1 MYYSAIGTL
10 AVLVLLIEN
19 QDLLFRHVKAFEQR
33 SWQVYRRFLFAIFIY
48 YVTDI
53 LWGIIESH
61 KLTTLLFI
69 DTTVYFFAMAS
80 CIILWTLYVVT
91 FLDDKT
97 GFGRAIK
104 IVGEII
110 ATIITVLTTLNIFVP
125 VTFVVKEGC
134 VYEALPARYAMITI
148 QISFLILISVYAF
161 VTISKRKA
169 DRGQAQ
175 WKRYRTI
182 ALFGACY

>member
-19 QDLLFRHVKAFEQR
+19 QDLLFRHIKAFEQR
-33 SWQVYRRFLFAIFIY
+33 SWQVYRRFLFAILIY

-125 VTFVVKEGC
+125 VTFVVKEVC

-148 QISFLILISVYAF
+148 QKFRRI
-161 VTISKRKA
+161 
-169 DRGQAQ
+169 D
-175 WKRYRTI
+175 
-182 ALFGACY
+182 